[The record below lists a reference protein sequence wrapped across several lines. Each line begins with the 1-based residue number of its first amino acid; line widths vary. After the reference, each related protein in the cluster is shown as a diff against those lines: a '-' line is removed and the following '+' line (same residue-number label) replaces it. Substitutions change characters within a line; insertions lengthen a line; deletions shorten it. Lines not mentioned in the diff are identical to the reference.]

1 MTTERTNVFFSRDE
15 PERAVDAT
23 LPDVTS
29 DEAMIETNEIPESE
43 GVVRAEG
50 KICMTES
57 EDVIGLSIMNC
68 GWRA

>member
-1 MTTERTNVFFSRDE
+1 MSSLILSRDE
-15 PERAVDAT
+15 PEGAEDAT

-29 DEAMIETNEIPESE
+29 DEAMIETNEIPDSE

-57 EDVIGLSIMNC
+57 EDVIGLSIINC
-68 GWRA
+68 GWRT